1 MPVFTP
7 EQIEAFHR
15 DGCLMV
21 RSLYTPEEMEAML
34 DVARTDKGQEGAH
47 DSSDAEGNVSR
58 IKLTLNPDP
67 RNDVFSALSCGKRMV
82 ERIEALMGGTPQ
94 HFHHKMMLKDPHV
107 GGAWEW
113 HQDYGYWYLHEKF
126 ATPDLISCFVAADRA
141 TKANGC
147 LQVIRGSHRP
157 GRIEHGKTGK
167 QTGADLLFVAA
178 DRATKANGCLQVIRG
193 SHRPGRIEHGKTGK
207 QTGADLLFVD
217 ALLERDDMSHEYVEM
232 EPGDAVFF
240 HSNVLHRSDKNTSD
254 DSRWTLVCCYTRE
267 DNLPILEE
275 QRGKVCPIDDIVEDE
290 LLLPIARKQL
300 ESYTAASGK

>member
-167 QTGADLLFVAA
+167 QTGADLLFV
-178 DRATKANGCLQVIRG
+178 
-193 SHRPGRIEHGKTGK
+193 
-207 QTGADLLFVD
+207 D